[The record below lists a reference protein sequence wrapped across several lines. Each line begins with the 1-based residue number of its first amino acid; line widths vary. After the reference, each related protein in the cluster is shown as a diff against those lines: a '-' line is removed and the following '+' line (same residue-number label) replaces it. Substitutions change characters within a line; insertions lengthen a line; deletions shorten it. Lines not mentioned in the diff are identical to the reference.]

1 MRRKPSRETA
11 IAKANQG
18 IIGDIPGAVESLTRI
33 FRPIAM
39 SAVILLAAALGL
51 AAGPSLPRSLSGLTV
66 VGPYV
71 VLLLGVAISAWFN
84 RGRALIMLVSL
95 LAAFA
100 GYSMAGDLGPSSFA
114 VRAVST
120 AFAVIVPFNVL
131 LASWFPDGGV
141 RQHRNY
147 RWLLLGLAEVLIVA
161 WIANAGRSSLSGT
174 AWRDVL
180 DHWLLHSPPTP
191 PVARIMIAAAF
202 AAALARA
209 WPRRGP
215 KELRKEP
222 RPVDIGIASALV
234 AFFVGCE
241 WMDRPEVFSV
251 FLAAAGVILLAA
263 VLQESHQLAFRDELT
278 NLPSR
283 RALDERL
290 PALGPRY
297 AIAMIDVDHF
307 KQFNDA
313 HGHHVGDQVL
323 KLVAARLARIEGGG
337 QAYRY
342 GGEEFCVLFPEGS
355 VDEAWPH
362 LQKLRKDI
370 EDYRI
375 AVRGGDRPRGR
386 EAGSR
391 LRATRAPEKTLSVT
405 VSIGVAELDD
415 TLIRPLLVIRAADEA
430 LYRAKR
436 AGRNRVM
443 SSESHRRQPAQG
455 GTEGA

>member
-1 MRRKPSRETA
+1 LCWLAESVILA
-11 IAKANQG
+11 ALGGGHIAKADQG
-18 IIGDIPGAVESLTRI
+18 IIGNVPGAVESLPRI
-33 FRPIAM
+33 LRPA
-39 SAVILLAAALGL
+39 AVPGSILLAAALAQFG
-51 AAGPSLPRSLSGLTV
+51 SLPDTLSGLTT

-71 VLLLGVAISAWFN
+71 ILLLGVAISAWFN

-95 LAAFA
+95 LAAFT
-100 GYSMAGDLGPSSFA
+100 GYSLAMESGSNSFA
-114 VRAVST
+114 MRAVSA
-120 AFAVIVPFNVL
+120 AFAIIVPFNVL

-147 RWLLLGLAEVLIVA
+147 RWLLLGLAEILLVV
-161 WIANAGRSSLSGT
+161 WIARAGRSDLSGT

-180 DHWLLHSPPTP
+180 GHPLLSPDPVP
-191 PVARIMIAAAF
+191 VVARALIAAALV
-202 AAALARA
+202 AALLRA

-222 RPVDIGIASALV
+222 RPVDIGIAAALV
-234 AFFVGCE
+234 AFFVAC
-241 WMDRPEVFSV
+241 WWRDHVAVFSA
-251 FLAAAGVILLAA
+251 FIAAAGAALLVA
-263 VLQESHQLAFRDELT
+263 VLQESHRLAFRDELT

-283 RALDERL
+283 RALEERL
-290 PALGPRY
+290 PALGPSY

-323 KLVAARLARIEGGG
+323 KLAAARLARIEGGG

-342 GGEEFCVLFPEGS
+342 GGEEFCVIFPDRALE
-355 VDEAWPH
+355 EAWPH
-362 LQKLRKDI
+362 LERLRKDI
-370 EDYRI
+370 EDYKI
-375 AVRGGDRPRGR
+375 AVRGGDRPKAR

-391 LRATRAPEKTLSVT
+391 LRAARPPEKTLSVT
-405 VSIGVAELDD
+405 VSIGVAERDD
-415 TLIRPLLVIRAADEA
+415 TLIRPTLVIRAADEA

-443 SSESHRRQPAQG
+443 R
-455 GTEGA
+455 

>member
-1 MRRKPSRETA
+1 MPRKRRREA
-11 IAKANQG
+11 KIAKASQG
-18 IIGDIPGAVESLTRI
+18 IARLIPGAAESLPRI
-33 FRPIAM
+33 LRPVAVP
-39 SAVILLAAALGL
+39 AVILLAAAIAL
-51 AAGPSLPRSLSGLTV
+51 AAGPLPSSLSSLTI

-71 VLLLGVAISAWFN
+71 ILLLGVAISAWFN

-100 GYSMAGDLGPSSFA
+100 GYGMVADLGPKSFA
-114 VRAVST
+114 VRAVFT

-147 RWLLLGLAEVLIVA
+147 RWLLVALAEILIVI
-161 WIANAGRSSLSGT
+161 WIANSGRSSLSGT
-174 AWRDVL
+174 AWHGVL
-180 DHWLLHSPPTP
+180 DHWLLRAPPTP
-191 PVARIMIAAAF
+191 PVALVMIAAAF

-234 AFFVGCE
+234 AFFLGCE
-241 WMDRPEVFSV
+241 WADVPGVFSS
-251 FLAAAGVILLAA
+251 FISAAGVILLAA
-263 VLQESHQLAFRDELT
+263 VLQESHRLAFRDELT

-290 PALGPRY
+290 AGLGPRY

-337 QAYRY
+337 LSYRY
-342 GGEEFCVLFPEGS
+342 GGEEFCVLFSERTLE
-355 VDEAWPH
+355 EALPH
-362 LQKLRKDI
+362 LEKLRKDI

-375 AVRGGDRPRGR
+375 AVRGGDRPRER

-391 LRATRAPEKTLSVT
+391 LRAARAPEKTLSVT
-405 VSIGVAELDD
+405 VSIGVAERDD

-443 SSESHRRQPAQG
+443 R
-455 GTEGA
+455 

>member
-1 MRRKPSRETA
+1 M
-11 IAKANQG
+11 
-18 IIGDIPGAVESLTRI
+18 
-33 FRPIAM
+33 
-39 SAVILLAAALGL
+39 ILLAAALAQFGN
-51 AAGPSLPRSLSGLTV
+51 LPKTLSGLTT

-71 VLLLGVAISAWFN
+71 VLILGVAISAWFN

-100 GYSMAGDLGPSSFA
+100 GYSLAMETADSEARRFA
-114 VRAVST
+114 VLAVST
-120 AFAVIVPFNVL
+120 AFSVIVPFNVL

-147 RWLLLGLAEVLIVA
+147 RWLLLGLAEILIVL
-161 WIANAGRSSLSGT
+161 WIAYAGRSSLSGT
-174 AWRDVL
+174 AWREVL
-180 DHWLLHSPPTP
+180 NSRLLKPG
-191 PVARIMIAAAF
+191 PVPLAAQIMIAAAF
-202 AAALARA
+202 AAAVLRA

-222 RPVDIGIASALV
+222 RPVDVGIAAALV
-234 AFFVGCE
+234 AFLVACW
-241 WMDRPEVFSV
+241 WMESARVFSA
-251 FLAAAGVILLAA
+251 FIAAAGVTLLVA
-263 VLQESHQLAFRDELT
+263 VLQESHRLAFRDELT

-283 RALDERL
+283 RALEERL
-290 PALGPRY
+290 PALGPSY

-307 KQFNDA
+307 KQFNDT

-337 QAYRY
+337 QSYRY
-342 GGEEFCVLFPEGS
+342 GGEEFCVIFPECT
-355 VDEAWPH
+355 VDDAMPH
-362 LQKLRKDI
+362 LERLCKDI

-375 AVRGGDRPRGR
+375 AVRGGDRPKGR

-391 LRATRAPEKTLSVT
+391 LRAARSPEKTLSVT
-405 VSIGVAELDD
+405 VSIGAAERDD

-443 SSESHRRQPAQG
+443 R
-455 GTEGA
+455 

>member
-1 MRRKPSRETA
+1 
-11 IAKANQG
+11 
-18 IIGDIPGAVESLTRI
+18 VESLRRI
-33 FRPIAM
+33 LHPIAAP
-39 SAVILLAAALGL
+39 AVILLAAVLAL
-51 AAGPSLPRSLSGLTV
+51 AAGPALPTTLSGLST

-71 VLLLGVAISAWFN
+71 ILLLGVAISAWFN
-84 RGRALIMLVSL
+84 RGRALIMLISL

-100 GYSMAGDLGPSSFA
+100 GYSLAIDLGPKSFA
-114 VRAVST
+114 MKAVAT

-147 RWLLLGLAEVLIVA
+147 RWLLLGLAEILIVL
-161 WIANAGRSSLSGT
+161 WIAYAGRSSLSGT

-180 DHWLLHSPPTP
+180 DHWLLRSPPTP
-191 PVARIMIAAAF
+191 LVARIMIAAAF
-202 AAALARA
+202 AAALGRA

-222 RPVDIGIASALV
+222 RPVDVGIASALV

-241 WMDRPEVFSV
+241 WMEAQGVFST
-251 FLAAAGVILLAA
+251 FMSAAGVILLAA
-263 VLQESHQLAFRDELT
+263 VLQESHRLAFRDELT

-290 PALGPRY
+290 TGLGPRY
-297 AIAMIDVDHF
+297 AIAMVDVDHF

-323 KLVAARLARIEGGG
+323 KLVGARLAKIEGGG
-337 QAYRY
+337 QSYRY
-342 GGEEFCVLFPEGS
+342 GGEEFCVLFSECTLE
-355 VDEAWPH
+355 EAMPH
-362 LQKLRKDI
+362 LEKLRKDI
-370 EDYRI
+370 EDYKI

-391 LRATRAPEKTLSVT
+391 LRAARTPEKTLSVT
-405 VSIGVAELDD
+405 VSIGAAERDD
-415 TLIRPLLVIRAADEA
+415 TLIRPPLVIRAADEA

-436 AGRNRVM
+436 TGRNRVM
-443 SSESHRRQPAQG
+443 R
-455 GTEGA
+455 